1 MHPLHF
7 GTVMVIAMG
16 FGLCMPPL
24 GLGPVATCAMAGT
37 RTEQVAGPLL
47 KYLAL
52 LLLVLLLTIL
62 LPSLT
67 PWLSRL
73 MTLA

>member
-7 GTVMVIAMG
+7 GTVMVISMG
-16 FGLCMPPL
+16 FGL
-24 GLGPVATCAMAGT
+24 GPAATCAMAGT